1 MGAQTIKSKEQIKN
15 KSTARPVQTARSTH
29 ERRQAELMLGG
40 VR

>member
-1 MGAQTIKSKEQIKN
+1 MEQIKN

>member
-15 KSTARPVQTARSTH
+15 KAIARPVQAARSTH